1 MTCANANRIQ
11 MRLLIPEKPATGLRF
26 LPATQGPA
34 RQQFQRLLATATSD
48 SLFPGNRKALL
59 TSVTKN
65 LRIKEMQARKGSQM
79 QAKVLIVD
87 AVATNRIMLTVTFSA
102 AFYDVASAPSLD
114 TALDRVHASPPDL
127 VILSGDLP
135 QNGTFEFCKAMKSN
149 AALSTV
155 PIVMIS
161 EKDSPA
167 FRLQALR
174 AGAEDILSKPVADGL
189 LLARIR
195 SLLRAQATTQEL
207 RLRDGTSRALGFCED
222 ACGFSGPGRIALVA
236 TDLTDAQHLAGT
248 ITAGVAHDVHAHSI
262 KSAMGALDE
271 QNTPDVFVIALTN
284 GEPDPGLRLLADIRA
299 RASTRHAAII
309 VITAAG
315 CQHTAADAFDLGA
328 DDAMPDG
335 VDAAEFALRLTTQLS
350 RKRQSDR
357 LRETMRSGAQ
367 AAVTD
372 PLTGL
377 YNRRYALPHLARIME
392 TATRTDKPFAVMIAD
407 LDHFKSINHRFGHA
421 VGDAVLIDVAQR
433 LRRTLRAVDLVAR
446 FGGEEF
452 LIVMPNTG
460 LKAARTAARRLCSAV
475 QETPV
480 MKNPVASDIQPAS
493 LVPPLHVTISIG
505 VAIAGDPDTAPFLPD
520 MAQADTVA
528 RLLDAAD
535 QALYKAKDKGRNCV
549 RMSRP
554 SA

>member
-1 MTCANANRIQ
+1 
-11 MRLLIPEKPATGLRF
+11 
-26 LPATQGPA
+26 
-34 RQQFQRLLATATSD
+34 
-48 SLFPGNRKALL
+48 
-59 TSVTKN
+59 
-65 LRIKEMQARKGSQM
+65 MQARKGSQM

-87 AVATNRIMLTVTFSA
+87 AVATNRIMLTVTLSA

-114 TALDRVHASPPDL
+114 AALARMHTSPPDL

-135 QNGTFEFCKAMKSN
+135 QNGAFDFCKAMKSDTG
-149 AALSTV
+149 ALAV
-155 PIVMIS
+155 PIVMIGA
-161 EKDSPA
+161 KDTPA
-167 FRLQALR
+167 FRLQALE
-174 AGAEDILSKPVADGL
+174 AGAQDILSKPVEDSL

-222 ACGFSGPGRIALVA
+222 ASRFESPGRIALIA
-236 TDLTDAQHLAGT
+236 TDLNASQQLADA
-248 ITAGVAHDVHAHSI
+248 ITPGFAHNAHAHSI
-262 KSAMGALDE
+262 KSAMGAQEE
-271 QNTPDVFVIALTN
+271 QNTPDVFVIALT
-284 GEPDPGLRLLADIRA
+284 GGIPDPGLRLLADIRA
-299 RASTRHAAII
+299 RARTRHAAII
-309 VITAAG
+309 VITPAG

-335 VDAAEFALRLTTQLS
+335 VDAAEFTLRLTVQLS

-392 TATRTDKPFAVMIAD
+392 TAMRTDKPFAVMIAD
-407 LDHFKSINHRFGHA
+407 LDHFKSINDRFGHA

-433 LRRTLRAVDLVAR
+433 LRRNLRAVDLVAR

-460 LKAARTAARRLCSAV
+460 LKAARAAAHRLCNAV

-480 MKNPVASDIQPAS
+480 VSTPVASDIQPAP
-493 LVPPLHVTISIG
+493 LVAPLHVTISIG
-505 VAIAGDPDTAPFLPD
+505 VAIAGAPDTAPFHPD
-520 MAQADTVA
+520 MVQADAVS
-528 RLLDAAD
+528 RVLDAAD
-535 QALYKAKDKGRNCV
+535 QALYKAKDRGRNCV

-554 SA
+554 AA